1 MAQALLAVRG
11 LGGRLDEGVGLEAS
25 CALSLRS
32 VCWSAQALATGCSGS
47 GAPTHALQQLVGENY
62 HEEISSESHDACLRD
77 SLTGTVW

>member
-11 LGGRLDEGVGLEAS
+11 LGGGLDEGVDLEAS

-32 VCWSAQALATGCSGS
+32 VCWS